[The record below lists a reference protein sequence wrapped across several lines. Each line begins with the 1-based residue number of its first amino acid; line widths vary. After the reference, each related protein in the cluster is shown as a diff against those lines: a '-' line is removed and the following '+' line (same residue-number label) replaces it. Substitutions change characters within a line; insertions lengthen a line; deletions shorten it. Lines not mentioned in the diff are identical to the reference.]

1 MKRRE
6 TFSDRVASF
15 LIGAVTGLLI
25 AWGAMTFLSVDS
37 RPLLIAII
45 IGSGLFA
52 MLGWNLFWQLFE
64 SLPWWWR

>member
-6 TFSDRVASF
+6 TFADRVASF
-15 LIGAVTGLLI
+15 IVGAVAGLVI
-25 AWGAMTFLSVDS
+25 AWGAMTFWRVDS

-52 MLGWNLFWQLFE
+52 VLGWNLFWRLFE
-64 SLPWWWR
+64 TIRWW